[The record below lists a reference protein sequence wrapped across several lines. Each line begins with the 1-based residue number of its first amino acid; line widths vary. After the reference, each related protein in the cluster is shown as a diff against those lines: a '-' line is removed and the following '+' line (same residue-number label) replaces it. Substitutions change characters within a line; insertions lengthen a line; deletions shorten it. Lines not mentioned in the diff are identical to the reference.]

1 MRVIAV
7 AMLGVALSGCAA
19 ADAPRGGD
27 ALRNHCLSRMVQ
39 SRMRGAVNWQIYDT
53 CLKGA
58 P

>member
-1 MRVIAV
+1 MRMIAL
-7 AMLGVALSGCAA
+7 AMLGMALSACAV

-27 ALRNHCLSRMVQ
+27 EIRNHCLSRMYQ
-39 SRMRGAVNWQIYDT
+39 SRMRGAVNWHIYDT